1 MLIVLSSLSPRTRTL
16 LEMSRVLSGVVFSW
30 STIAVRPSGPM
41 SFVFTLRS
49 ERDVLFV
56 TSAPTM
62 TEETKVRLCFER
74 SIERPVFA
82 LSPLSTSTGSGPPSS
97 TIICS
102 DGFKRTASA
111 SAKTPL

>member
-1 MLIVLSSLSPRTRTL
+1 
-16 LEMSRVLSGVVFSW
+16 
-30 STIAVRPSGPM
+30 M

-74 SIERPVFA
+74 SIERPVY
-82 LSPLSTSTGSGPPSS
+82 
-97 TIICS
+97 
-102 DGFKRTASA
+102 
-111 SAKTPL
+111 